1 MDRNFRKQTE
11 AGLWPAGFRGAVAL
25 TFDVDAESV
34 MLAADPEHAERASL
48 MSHQRY
54 GPAVGVPRIL
64 RILAERGLRATF
76 FVPGYTAE
84 QHPEVVAAI
93 CGGGH
98 EIAHHGYLHEL
109 LTSAGEAAEREYL
122 ERGLEA
128 LDKIA
133 GVRPAGYRAPWWET
147 TPRTLGLLAEY
158 GFSYD
163 SSLFDAD
170 LPGIRQTPDGEIVE
184 IPVSWA
190 LDDWERYAF
199 WPGVTG
205 SGVIERASA
214 VAEHWW
220 EEVLAYEDEG
230 GCCVLTMHPFLSGRP
245 ARAKALAGLIDR
257 ITERGLM
264 WVASMG
270 EIAER
275 TRTAIAMTS
284 RACWACGGGPGSLGD
299 LAHACDPHETAFGDA
314 VDQTGQ
320 RLGPGRPTGK
330 EGVHGEHAAATLVLV
345 GQHLFPPVL
354 GHGRGPLDNPGTGDA
369 GPEGIALPVVQRPGH
384 RDLHNLAVRRL
395 PDARQ
400 VGVEQAA
407 VVAEPVLGEQ
417 AERAG
422 RCLPPWCPVPGRA
435 DSSNLVECF

>member
-275 TRTAIAMTS
+275 TRTA
-284 RACWACGGGPGSLGD
+284 
-299 LAHACDPHETAFGDA
+299 TASSA
-314 VDQTGQ
+314 
-320 RLGPGRPTGK
+320 
-330 EGVHGEHAAATLVLV
+330 
-345 GQHLFPPVL
+345 
-354 GHGRGPLDNPGTGDA
+354 GTGGHSD
-369 GPEGIALPVVQRPGH
+369 GIG
-384 RDLHNLAVRRL
+384 
-395 PDARQ
+395 
-400 VGVEQAA
+400 
-407 VVAEPVLGEQ
+407 
-417 AERAG
+417 
-422 RCLPPWCPVPGRA
+422 
-435 DSSNLVECF
+435 